1 MEVKIILKNHL
12 QPKYVNNIFCGYSI
26 SGIWTYD
33 GIENNHEVCR
43 GEDCMKKFC
52 ESLRERKMKFI
63 KFGKKKIIPLTKEQY
78 ESYLAK

>member
-1 MEVKIILKNHL
+1 M
-12 QPKYVNNIFCGYSI
+12 
-26 SGIWTYD
+26 IWKYD

-63 KFGKKKIIPLTKEQY
+63 KFGKKKIIPLTKEEY
-78 ESYLAK
+78 ESYLPK